1 MKQKALKRESVKRES
16 AKRKLSVARCI
27 KETIRLHW
35 GLSSLLLLSV
45 AGAVVLTLLPPLI
58 LEKIVDALAEKKEI
72 LFLQGAGFFL
82 VTAASGLVEAARES
96 LITIFGQK
104 VTHRIRSVMSEK
116 LNCLPA
122 AFFIG
127 NEPGATASRFV
138 NDVNTVE
145 SLFASGVI
153 SMAADICRLAGILI
167 VIFTRSLGLGLMLA
181 AATPFLFWMT
191 RAVQKRMLKAQMDG
205 REAVGR
211 TNQQIPE
218 TLKNIRTI
226 RILRQENYMLNRYA
240 DTIQQGFRAQERSN
254 FYDAVYSPVI
264 VSVSALLI
272 GIMMAA
278 SAQNGAVQEFFGM
291 SAGTAAALIAYV
303 GSYFGPLESV
313 GMEIQNIQ
321 SAVAGAG
328 RINEFLGEREQEPAK
343 ETGGTETTKKTEMT
357 ETTETTE
364 TTKTTEMTERVM
376 QDETAVSLRG
386 VCFRY
391 KEGEKEILHDF
402 DLAVKEGESVI
413 LAGRTGAG
421 KSTVVKLIAGMYSP
435 QKGSV
440 SLFGAAP
447 DSIPET
453 EKRRWFG
460 YVEQQ
465 LHLIPGSVGDQVSL
479 RDPRIGETKI
489 RNALELVG
497 LGDVARRLP
506 EGIYTECRQDLF
518 SQGQLQLLSIARAV
532 ALDPKILLLDEI
544 TANLDAETEA
554 QVLSALEAASESRT
568 VISVSHRLYDRAISK
583 NARIITL

>member
-35 GLSSLLLLSV
+35 GLSSLLLLAV

-104 VTHRIRSVMSEK
+104 VTHRIRSAMSEK

-127 NEPGATASRFV
+127 NESGATASRFV

-343 ETGGTETTKKTEMT
+343 ETGGI
-357 ETTETTE
+357 ETTE
-364 TTKTTEMTERVM
+364 TTKTTETTEMTERVM

-435 QKGSV
+435 QKGTV

-497 LGDVARRLP
+497 LGEVARRLP
-506 EGIYTECRQDLF
+506 EGIHTECRQDLF
-518 SQGQLQLLSIARAV
+518 SQGQFQLLSIARAV

-554 QVLSALEAASESRT
+554 QVLAALEAASESRT
-568 VISVSHRLYDRAISK
+568 VISVSHRLYDRAVSK